1 MATAPANAPD
11 SPALSADR
19 AFSWRFVTPL
29 LAGSTLNPI
38 NSSLIATA
46 LVPIAASVHVSVA
59 RTALLVSSL
68 YLASAIAQPTGGKLA
83 EEFGPRR
90 VFLIG
95 ILLVLAGGL
104 IGGLGHTLTMLIVAR
119 VLIGV
124 GTSGG
129 YPSAMLLV
137 RRRAEAVG
145 LQEPPGGVLGG
156 LVIAGMVTPALGL
169 PIGGLLAG
177 WTWRTTFLI
186 NVPVTLITFAMA
198 LLWVPR
204 DAPLTGSRSLREIAA
219 RIDLAGILGFAGS
232 LAALLVFLMSLPGT
246 PWVALVL
253 AVAIGAALVWWEL
266 RASRPFFDVR
276 LLATNLALTRT
287 YVRVGVASLCVY
299 TVLYGVTQWLEAG
312 RGLSPQTAGL
322 LLLPMSALA
331 AVIARPIAT
340 RNLLRTPLLLG
351 AAACL
356 AASAGVLALT
366 SETSL
371 GLIVLVTLGFGI
383 TLGAVLTANQTAL
396 FIQVPAEQIGTA
408 SGLFRTFGY
417 LGSIASSA
425 LISIA
430 FHSSVSDHNLHT
442 IALVMVAV
450 SVVGMLLVLGDRKL
464 MSHRAAT
471 GHESD

>member
-1 MATAPANAPD
+1 MAATPSQAPGSAAP
-11 SPALSADR
+11 SADR

-46 LVPIAASVHVSVA
+46 LVPIAASVYVSIG

-90 VFLIG
+90 VFLLG

-104 IGGLGHTLTMLIVAR
+104 VGGLAHSLTTLIVAR
-119 VLIGV
+119 VLIGI

-169 PIGGLLAG
+169 PIGGLLVG
-177 WTWRTTFLI
+177 WTWRATFLI
-186 NVPVTLITFAMA
+186 NVPVALITLAMA
-198 LLWVPR
+198 MLWIPR

-219 RIDLAGILGFAGS
+219 RIDLAGILGFAGA

-246 PWVALVL
+246 PWLALALAAVL
-253 AVAIGAALVWWEL
+253 SAALVWWEL

-287 YVRVGVASLCVY
+287 YARVGLATLCVY
-299 TVLYGVTQWLEAG
+299 TVLYGVTQWLEVG
-312 RGLSPQTAGL
+312 RGLSSSGTGL
-322 LLLPMSALA
+322 LLLPMSAIA
-331 AVIARPIAT
+331 AVIARPIAK
-340 RNLLRTPLLLG
+340 RNLLRMPLLLG

-356 AASAGVLALT
+356 AASAGVLVLT
-366 SETSL
+366 SDTAL
-371 GLIVLVTLGFGI
+371 GWIILVTLGFGV
-383 TLGAVLTANQTAL
+383 TLGASLTANQTAL
-396 FIQVPAEQIGTA
+396 FVQVRAAQMGTA
-408 SGLFRTFGY
+408 SGLYRTFGY

-425 LISIA
+425 LISIV
-430 FHSSVSDHNLHT
+430 FHNQVSDHHLHI

-450 SVVGMLLVLGDRKL
+450 SVVGMLLVLGDHRL
-464 MSHRAAT
+464 MSHRTAT
-471 GHESD
+471 DQERG

>member
-1 MATAPANAPD
+1 MADAPD
-11 SPALSADR
+11 RAAGSQAVSAGR

-46 LVPIAASVHVSVA
+46 LVPIAASVHVSIG

-95 ILLVLAGGL
+95 IVLVLLGGL
-104 IGGLGHTLTMLIVAR
+104 VGGFAHSLTTLIVAR
-119 VLIGV
+119 VLIGI

-137 RRRAEAVG
+137 RRRAEAAG

-177 WTWRTTFLI
+177 WTWRATFLI
-186 NVPVTLITFAMA
+186 NVPVTLITFAMTM
-198 LLWVPR
+198 LWIPR
-204 DAPLTGSRSLREIAA
+204 DAPLTGSRSLREIAR

-246 PWVALVL
+246 PWLALAL
-253 AVAIGAALVWWEL
+253 AVLLGAALVWWEL

-287 YVRVGVASLCVY
+287 YARVGVATLCVY

-312 RGLSPQTAGL
+312 RGLSSSETGL

-331 AVIARPIAT
+331 AVIARPIAK
-340 RNLLRTPLLLG
+340 RNLLRM
-351 AAACL
+351 
-356 AASAGVLALT
+356 ALT
-366 SETSL
+366 SGTAL

-383 TLGAVLTANQTAL
+383 TLGASLTANQTAL
-396 FIQVPAEQIGTA
+396 FVQVRAEQMGTA
-408 SGLFRTFGY
+408 SGLYRTFGY

-430 FHSSVSDHNLHT
+430 FHSQVSDHHLHS

-450 SVVGMLLVLGDRKL
+450 SIVGMLLVLGDRKL
-464 MSHRAAT
+464 MSQRAVT
-471 GHESD
+471 DHE